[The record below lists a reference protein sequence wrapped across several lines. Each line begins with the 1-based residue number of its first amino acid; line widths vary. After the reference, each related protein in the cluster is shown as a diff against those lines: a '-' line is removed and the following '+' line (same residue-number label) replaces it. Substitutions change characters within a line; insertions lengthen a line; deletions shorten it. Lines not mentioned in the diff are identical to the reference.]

1 MRRSYFSHIL
11 RRLLCVSSL
20 QARQSASLHQQKQLK
35 SVIAFRNFNYNWKMA
50 FFHIIDSDCFSIIY
64 RANKIYCIPQYSQD

>member
-11 RRLLCVSSL
+11 RRLSYASSL
-20 QARQSASLHQQKQLK
+20 QARQSASLQQQKQLK
-35 SVIAFRNFNYNWKMA
+35 SVIAFRNFNYDWKMA
-50 FFHIIDSDCFSIIY
+50 FFHIIDSDCFSIIN